1 LTTLQNKAANIV
13 IKGCLGVKKGE
24 KVVVITDK
32 PCRTVGVILWEKL
45 RKIADPIFVEIEPR
59 HIHGEEPPSLIPEL
73 LKKSDVFIMP
83 TSKSLSHTRA
93 RIEACLNGARG
104 VTMPGITLTMF
115 ERTINVDYKR
125 IANLTGQI
133 ADLLSKAKKA
143 TITTRYGTRLNL
155 SLANR
160 HGYIDT
166 GSTKKP
172 GQFSNLPAGEAY
184 IAPLETSSQGSI
196 AIDGSF
202 APIGLLHGKVFLEI
216 KNGQIIRINGHKKLK
231 SIFTKY
237 GKKERTLCEFGVGTN
252 YKAKII
258 GEVLEDEKARGSIH
272 IAFGNNLGF
281 GGKNKARIHLDGV
294 IKAPN
299 VWLDEKLII
308 KRGKIL
314 I

>member
-1 LTTLQNKAANIV
+1 LTTNQSKAANIV
-13 IKGCLGVKKGE
+13 IKDCLGIKKGE
-24 KVVVITDK
+24 KVIVVTDK
-32 PCRTVGVILWEKL
+32 PCRAVGTILWEKL
-45 RKIADPIFVEIEPR
+45 HQVTDPLFVEIEPR
-59 HIHGEEPPSLIPEL
+59 QIHGEEPPALVAEL

-83 TSKSLSHTRA
+83 TSKSLSHTKA
-93 RIEACLNGARG
+93 RIEACRNGTRG
-104 VTMPGITLTMF
+104 VTMPGITLEMF

-125 IANLTGQI
+125 IAHLTVKI
-133 ADLLSKAKKA
+133 AKLLSKAKQA
-143 TITTRYGTRLNL
+143 TITTQYGTRLNL
-155 SLANR
+155 HLSGR
-160 HGYIDT
+160 HGCIDT

-184 IAPLETSSQGSI
+184 IAPLEAQSHGSF
-196 AIDGSF
+196 AVDGSF
-202 APIGLLHGKVFLEI
+202 APIGLLDRKVFLEI
-216 KNGQIIRINGHKKLK
+216 KNGQIISIQGNRKLK
-231 SIFTKY
+231 LIFAKY

-252 YKAKII
+252 YQAKIT
-258 GEVLEDEKARGSIH
+258 GEVLEDEKVRGSIH

-308 KRGKIL
+308 KTGKFL